1 MNLLNDLF
9 SDLIIMDL
17 KEVHVPFVNQAG
29 IFDWEQ
35 DRLLA
40 EYRLGL
46 FPPPITSIQGQ
57 PLYGYPTTS
66 IDTPN
71 TPALISR
78 PDLHT
83 DHVSTIYTLIRPMP
97 TSYHCLL
104 DPSRRLNERPHLDE
118 LGDNVSVSIPGLTR
132 FDRDPPLSFD
142 IPKLNGSWN
151 KEQPA
156 YTWYHHN
163 EAEIGKIFPENY
175 WNRHKL
181 AGTHPSAYLVPTV
194 L

>member
-1 MNLLNDLF
+1 MY
-9 SDLIIMDL
+9 L
-17 KEVHVPFVNQAG
+17 KEVHMPFVNEAG

-40 EYRLGL
+40 EHRLGL

-57 PLYGYPTTS
+57 PLYGAPTTVAYETS
-66 IDTPN
+66 DV
-71 TPALISR
+71 PALISR
-78 PDLHT
+78 PDLHQ
-83 DHVSTIYTLIRPMP
+83 DHVSTLYTLIRPMP

-118 LGDNVSVSIPGLTR
+118 LGDNVTVTIPGLTR
-132 FDRDPPLSFD
+132 FDREPPLSFD
-142 IPKLNGSWN
+142 LPKLNGPVN

-156 YTWYHHN
+156 YTWYHNN
-163 EAEIGKIFPENY
+163 EAEIGKVFPENY